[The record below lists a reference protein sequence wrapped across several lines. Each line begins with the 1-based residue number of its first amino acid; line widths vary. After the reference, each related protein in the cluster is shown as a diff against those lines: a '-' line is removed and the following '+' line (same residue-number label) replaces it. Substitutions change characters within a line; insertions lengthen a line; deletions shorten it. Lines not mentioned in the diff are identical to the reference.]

1 MILDSGKIS
10 DDFVNKTAVGRV
22 GPDKSTTRATP
33 YPWRTLSFIMHR
45 IKREGEESMAK
56 SPNQLSASDA
66 VRRMADKRL
75 KAVDMVEACLARI
88 DKRECQVHAWEALD
102 AEGAL
107 KRAAMLDK
115 RARPVGPLHG
125 IPLAVKDIISTR
137 TLPTTCGSPIYRDH
151 VAGKDA
157 ACVTQLVKA
166 GAIVLGKS
174 VTTEFA
180 GAHAGKTHNPH
191 NLRHT
196 PAGSSSGSAAAVA
209 DFMAPIGYGTQTS
222 GSVIR
227 PGAFNGVVAY
237 KGTYGWADLTG
248 VKTYA
253 RSLDTLGFF
262 TREANDL
269 ALIRAAYGHAPA
281 NPPAKGHAP
290 RIGFC
295 RTPWWDMANRYN
307 QKNIEAAAKALRDA
321 GAKVR
326 SWEMPENWSALITA
340 HNRVMTKE
348 ATQHYGPERERHP
361 DLLSVSLT
369 ASLELGDAVTR
380 AQLADAKKR
389 RDRAKADLAAVWDR
403 FDILLVPSARGEA
416 PSGLG
421 YTGDPIFNRFWTLL
435 GSPCITLPFNTGPLG
450 LPLAVQLIGP
460 HRSDDQLVAWA
471 RWVEERLS

>member
-1 MILDSGKIS
+1 MD
-10 DDFVNKTAVGRV
+10 
-22 GPDKSTTRATP
+22 
-33 YPWRTLSFIMHR
+33 Y
-45 IKREGEESMAK
+45 
-56 SPNQLSASDA
+56 LSASCSAIMAFSGRRGKRRMAISPNKLSASRA
-66 VRRMADKRL
+66 VQRMADKRL
-75 KAVDMVEACLARI
+75 TARDLVEACLDRIAAR
-88 DKRECQVHAWEALD
+88 EGEVHAWEALD
-102 AEGAL
+102 PEGAR
-107 KRAAMLDK
+107 KRADLLDR

-125 IPLAVKDIISTR
+125 LPLAVKDIISTK
-137 TLPTTCGSPIYRDH
+137 TMPTTCGSPIYRDH
-151 VAGKDA
+151 VAGMDA

-209 DFMAPIGYGTQTS
+209 DFMAPVGYGTQTS

-253 RSLDTLGFF
+253 KSLDTLGFF
-262 TREANDL
+262 VREANDL

-281 NPPAKGHAP
+281 DPPQQPP

-295 RTPWWDMANRYN
+295 RTLWWDEADSDNR
-307 QKNIEAAAKALRDA
+307 KNIETAARAFRAA

-326 SWEMPENWSALITA
+326 PWTMPESWSALIAA

-348 ATQHYGPERERHP
+348 ATFHYGPERERFPH
-361 DLLSVSLT
+361 LLSPTLT
-369 ASLELGDAVTR
+369 ASLAFGDSVSR
-380 AQLADAKKR
+380 PQLADARKR
-389 RDRAKADLAAVWDR
+389 RRRALADLAQAWET
-403 FDILLVPSARGEA
+403 FDVLLTPAAKGEA
-416 PSGLG
+416 PAGLG
-421 YTGDPIFNRFWTLL
+421 WTGDPLFNRFWTLL
-435 GSPCITLPFNTGPLG
+435 GVPCIALPFNKGAFG
-450 LPLAVQLIGP
+450 LPLSL
-460 HRSDDQLVAWA
+460 QLVGKPGQDDKLVATA
-471 RWVEERLS
+471 RWIEERLG

>member
-1 MILDSGKIS
+1 MD
-10 DDFVNKTAVGRV
+10 
-22 GPDKSTTRATP
+22 
-33 YPWRTLSFIMHR
+33 RTE
-45 IKREGEESMAK
+45 REGKARMAK
-56 SPNQLSASDA
+56 SPNQYSASQA
-66 VRRMADKRL
+66 VQRMADKRL
-75 KAVDMVEACLARI
+75 KAVDMVEACLERI
-88 DKRECQVHAWEALD
+88 DKREGQVHAWEAID

-137 TLPTTCGSPIYRDH
+137 TMPTTCGSPIYRDH
-151 VAGKDA
+151 VVGKDA

-180 GAHAGKTHNPH
+180 GGHAGKTHNPH
-191 NLRHT
+191 NVRHT

-237 KGTYGWADLTG
+237 KGTYGWADMTG
-248 VKTYA
+248 VKTYSK
-253 RSLDTLGFF
+253 SLDTLGFF
-262 TREANDL
+262 AREANDL

-281 NPPAKGHAP
+281 DPPTKGRAP

-295 RTPWWDMANRYN
+295 RTRWWDMADRYN
-307 QKNIEAAAKALRDA
+307 QKNIETAASTLRAA
-321 GAKVR
+321 GARVR
-326 SWEMPENWSALITA
+326 AWDMPESWDALIEA

-348 ATQHYGPERERHP
+348 ATFHYGPERERFPH
-361 DLLSVSLT
+361 LLSVGLT
-369 ASLELGDAVTR
+369 NALEVGDAVTR
-380 AQLADAKKR
+380 KQLTDAKKR
-389 RDRAKADLAAVWDR
+389 RERARAELAQVWDT
-403 FDILLVPSARGEA
+403 FDILLAPSARGEA
-416 PSGLG
+416 PAGLG
-421 YTGDPIFNRFWTLL
+421 YTGDPLFNRFWTLL
-435 GSPCITLPFNTGPLG
+435 GSPCITLPFNTGPFE

-460 HRSDDQLVAWA
+460 HKGDDQLIAWA
-471 RWVEERLS
+471 RWVEERLT

>member
-1 MILDSGKIS
+1 MD
-10 DDFVNKTAVGRV
+10 
-22 GPDKSTTRATP
+22 
-33 YPWRTLSFIMHR
+33 RTER
-45 IKREGEESMAK
+45 QGEERMAK
-56 SPNQLSASDA
+56 SPNQLSASQA
-66 VRRMADKRL
+66 VQRMADKRL
-75 KAVDMVEACLARI
+75 KAVDLVEACLERI
-88 DKRECQVHAWEALD
+88 DQREGQVHAWEALD

-107 KRAAMLDK
+107 KRAEMLDR
-115 RARPVGPLHG
+115 RAKPVGPLHG
-125 IPLAVKDIISTR
+125 IPLAVKDIISTKK
-137 TLPTTCGSPIYRDH
+137 LPTTCGSPIYRDH
-151 VAGKDA
+151 VVGKDA
-157 ACVTQLVKA
+157 ACVTQLEKA

-237 KGTYGWADLTG
+237 KGTFGWADMTG

-281 NPPAKGHAP
+281 DPPIKGRVP

-295 RTPWWDMANRYN
+295 RTQWWDQA
-307 QKNIEAAAKALRDA
+307 EA

-326 SWEMPENWSALITA
+326 AWDMPDSWAALITA

-348 ATQHYGPERERHP
+348 ATEHYGPERARHP
-361 DLLSVSLT
+361 ELLSVSLS
-369 ASLELGDAVTR
+369 ASLAVGDSVTR
-380 AQLADAKKR
+380 PQLADAKKR
-389 RDRAKADLAAVWDR
+389 RKRAQADLAEVWDR
-403 FDILLVPSARGEA
+403 FDFLIAPAARGEA

-435 GSPCITLPFNTGPLG
+435 GSPCISLPFNTGPFG

-460 HRSDDQLVAWA
+460 HRGDDQLIAWA
-471 RWVEERLS
+471 RWAEDKLL